1 MSDRRL
7 TPANGRVAALHLRG
21 VVEADRFTA
30 GEAASV
36 GQSVVDLYAA
46 PGGKRDRQLLLGAA
60 VTVYERLEG
69 WAFVQAKQDGYV
81 GYVRQSALTA
91 PAHPTHRVATL
102 ATHIYETE
110 SFKSRDL
117 LRLPFGAAVEV
128 IDERPKMFETP
139 FGFVPKKH
147 MRPLDQLFT
156 DPVTVAQQFFGTPY
170 LWGGN
175 SSLGI
180 DCSGLVQMGLL
191 ACGHPCPG
199 DSDLQMASVGQSL
212 APDAPLQ
219 RGDLVFWKGHVAM
232 MVDETTL
239 IHANAHAMATV
250 YEGVEQAK
258 LRISAQGDGEVLA
271 IKRLG

>member
-1 MSDRRL
+1 MS
-7 TPANGRVAALHLRG
+7 AMFG
-21 VVEADRFTA
+21 
-30 GEAASV
+30 
-36 GQSVVDLYAA
+36 
-46 PGGKRDRQLLLGAA
+46 
-60 VTVYERLEG
+60 
-69 WAFVQAKQDGYV
+69 
-81 GYVRQSALTA
+81 QSALA
-91 PAHPTHRVATL
+91 AAEHPTHRVATL

-199 DSDLQMASVGQSL
+199 TAICRWHRSANLSHRMPHSNAAIWCFG
-212 APDAPLQ
+212 
-219 RGDLVFWKGHVAM
+219 RGMW
-232 MVDETTL
+232 
-239 IHANAHAMATV
+239 
-250 YEGVEQAK
+250 
-258 LRISAQGDGEVLA
+258 R
-271 IKRLG
+271 